1 MNTDIT
7 QLDWSWV
14 TSHAAAWALVLARV
28 FGTCMTAPAIVVPGL
43 EWRFRLVLA
52 LMLGALIAPVVEP
65 RIVPMELSA
74 KLVWIAATEVIV
86 GGLLGWSAAL
96 IVAAAR
102 QAGELVSAQA
112 GLSAAA
118 LFDPAT
124 GDELTPLGHLYGLIA
139 LAIFLTLDGP
149 LMLVGA
155 MIESYQAV
163 PAGGYVITAET
174 VTQAFA
180 QVGEALALS
189 LSAAAPPAIALY
201 LAGIVMGWIAR
212 LAPAVPILAHSLP
225 VRALLGIVL
234 VSLSLAALTA
244 TFSQSWTH
252 RAEWP
257 VTIHLP

>member
-14 TSHAAAWALVLARV
+14 TSHAAVWALVVARV
-28 FGTCMTAPAIVVPGL
+28 FGVCMTAPAIVVPGL
-43 EWRFRLVLA
+43 EWRFRLALA
-52 LMLGALIAPVVEP
+52 LMLGALIAPAVEP
-65 RIVPMELSA
+65 RIVPMSPGQGV
-74 KLVWIAATEVIV
+74 VWMATTEVIV

-139 LAIFLTLDGP
+139 LAVFLALDGP

-155 MIESYQAV
+155 MIESYQTV
-163 PAGGYVITAET
+163 PPGGFDITAET

-180 QVGEALALS
+180 QVGDAFGLS
-189 LSAAAPPAIALY
+189 LRAAAPPAIALA
-201 LAGIVMGWIAR
+201 LAGIVMGWIGR

-225 VRALLGIVL
+225 VRAILGIVL
-234 VSLSLAALTA
+234 VSLSLAALAA

-252 RAEWP
+252 WAQWLIP
-257 VTIHLP
+257 SH